1 MFYCKFTMKHPDSI
15 IPPNHKGAY
24 TDTVSTEE
32 FTNSDE
38 ARSHYLTVKNRLLL
52 VNKWH
57 EYAGSATADFQ
68 LISPQGI
75 AKTSEA
81 GEGDYFKIDIPAP
94 GSEAGDGYDWVRVEQ
109 IEESSDPEEDWEYT
123 LIRVKPSSPP
133 DKDSNDTA
141 HFFSDDAS
149 SYFLAKRI
157 GKVVS
162 AEVHGRNE
170 HPNTDSDSITDKIRN
185 TIVAIG
191 AMIGISKAQ
200 WKSLVNG
207 LVKI

>member
-1 MFYCKFTMKHPDSI
+1 MKHPDQI
-15 IPPNHKGAY
+15 IPPNSKGAY
-24 TDTVSTEE
+24 TDTVSSKE
-32 FTNSDE
+32 FSSLDE
-38 ARSHYLTVKNRLLL
+38 AKAHYLLVKERLLS
-52 VNKWH
+52 VYNWH
-57 EYAGSATADFQ
+57 EYAGAATADFR
-68 LISPQGI
+68 LIAPDGTS
-75 AKTSEA
+75 KTTSVE
-81 GEGDYFKIDIPAP
+81 EGDFFQIDIPAP
-94 GSEAGDGYDWVRVEQ
+94 GNETGEGFDWVRVEQ
-109 IEESSDPEEDWEYT
+109 IEDASNSEEDWEYT

-133 DKDSNDTA
+133 TVATNDTA
-141 HFFSDDAS
+141 HFFNDDAS

-170 HPNTDSDSITDKIRN
+170 HPNTDSDNVIDKIRN

-200 WKSLVNG
+200 WKSLVSG